1 VCLAVIALDAHPR
14 YALVVAANRD
24 EQHARPA
31 APLAWWSDRNP
42 RDLLAGRD
50 LAAGG
55 TWLGITARGRWAFVT
70 NVREPGRFDPA
81 LASRGALVVRVL
93 DDRRDTIETLTDVE
107 RAGAGYN
114 GYNLIAGDVSRAAW
128 TSNRAPAP
136 RALAAGIHGVSNAAL
151 DTPWP
156 KLVRVQ
162 RGVKAWIADESDD
175 VAPLFD
181 LLADRAIAPDDA
193 LPSTGVPLALE
204 RRLSAPFILSPHY
217 GTRAS
222 TVVTIARD
230 GSARFHE
237 RSFDADGRATGD
249 VVERFVL
256 APGGVPPPAPR

>member
-31 APLAWWSDRNP
+31 APLAWWSDRTP

-93 DDRRDTIETLTDVE
+93 DDRRDMIETLTDVE

-114 GYNLIAGDVSRAAW
+114 GYNLIAGDIARAAW
-128 TSNRAPAP
+128 TSNRVPGVQS
-136 RALAAGIHGVSNAAL
+136 LAAGVHGVSNARL

-156 KLVRVQ
+156 KLLR
-162 RGVKAWIADESDD
+162 VKAGVEAWTRAGRDD
-175 VAPLFD
+175 TAGLLE
-181 LLADRAIAPDDA
+181 LLADRALTPDRD
-193 LPSTGVPLALE
+193 LPSTGVTLEWE
-204 RRLSAPFILSPHY
+204 RRLSAPFIVSDGY
-217 GTRAS
+217 GTRCS
-222 TVVTIARD
+222 TVLTVDRAGAAVMTERTFDAAGAAVGDAVVRFTIAP
-230 GSARFHE
+230 SA
-237 RSFDADGRATGD
+237 SAS
-249 VVERFVL
+249 
-256 APGGVPPPAPR
+256 PR